1 MHATVVQCCSVGD
14 CLEAVDVND
23 DSMSLQNIMQGKD

>member
-1 MHATVVQCCSVGD
+1 MRTQPSYNAALFE